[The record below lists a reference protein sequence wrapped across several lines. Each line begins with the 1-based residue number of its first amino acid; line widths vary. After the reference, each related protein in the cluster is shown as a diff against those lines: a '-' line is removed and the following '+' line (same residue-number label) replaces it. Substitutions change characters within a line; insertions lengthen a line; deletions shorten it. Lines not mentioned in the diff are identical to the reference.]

1 MDEHLRAQV
10 VPLVL
15 QADNIEDMNAL
26 LCRSIKDFLVANY
39 PPQKQH
45 TCKRSGEKREC
56 HQRALKAVRE
66 EKKAAKRQLR
76 ALRRRNDS
84 PEEVR
89 VLAIKFHQLVR
100 QHCKLV
106 KVEKRKERT
115 RTMHQ
120 QRRDCHRNFWRFAN
134 TLFNDDS
141 CSHVEPDFDEK
152 TADSFFKKTYEP
164 KAATFERPP
173 WMKPSQPPSTPL
185 PTDNISSDELQEVLK
200 KCRSSSTP
208 SPADQISYSVLKHCP
223 SLIPALL
230 RLYNLCWATKQV
242 PSQWNVGVI
251 QILGKSAAD
260 KDPSSPSNFRPI
272 ALTSCVGKVYTSI
285 LKRRW
290 QHFMVSNG
298 YLNTSIQKAFVNGIP
313 SCSEH
318 HLKLLAMIEEARRK
332 HKSIS
337 ICWLDIA
344 NAYRSVHHDL
354 IWFSLQHYHAP
365 DHFTDTI
372 TNLYTDLTGIVRT
385 KQWTTAA
392 FHLGIGVFQGDPL
405 SVSIFNMV
413 MNTLVDTLSEHRN
426 FGYTLSQSSH
436 TCNHLQYADDNCLI
450 GDGPASC
457 QALLSKT
464 EQWLEWARMK
474 AKVTKCG
481 SLAFQ
486 ASTNQGYDPSPEAP
500 RRHLPL
506 YWRLHLSFPWS
517 PNHYPRCHS
526 RPQKCHPDEA

>member
-1 MDEHLRAQV
+1 MPIHNSPVHPNHHQHMYHIQHHLTHLQPNMLTYLTCPRIHSHHHLHKVHSQSHHTSPKHLRPLKCLPPPPSHHKSTYSPQWTQMDEHLRAQV

-26 LCRSIKDFLVANY
+26 LCRGIQDFLVANY
-39 PPQKQH
+39 PPQKQR
-45 TCKRSGEKREC
+45 TCKRSGGKREC

-89 VLAIKFHQLVR
+89 ALAIKFHQLVR

-152 TADSFFKKTYEP
+152 TAESFFKKTYEP

-185 PTDNISSDELQEVLK
+185 PTDNISSDELEEVLK

-242 PSQWNVGVI
+242 PGQWKVGAI
-251 QILGKSAAD
+251 QPLGKSVAD
-260 KDPSSPSNFRPI
+260 KNPSCPSNFRLI

-313 SCSEH
+313 GSSEH
-318 HLKLLAMIEEARRK
+318 HLKL
-332 HKSIS
+332 
-337 ICWLDIA
+337 
-344 NAYRSVHHDL
+344 
-354 IWFSLQHYHAP
+354 
-365 DHFTDTI
+365 
-372 TNLYTDLTGIVRT
+372 
-385 KQWTTAA
+385 
-392 FHLGIGVFQGDPL
+392 
-405 SVSIFNMV
+405 
-413 MNTLVDTLSEHRN
+413 
-426 FGYTLSQSSH
+426 
-436 TCNHLQYADDNCLI
+436 
-450 GDGPASC
+450 
-457 QALLSKT
+457 
-464 EQWLEWARMK
+464 
-474 AKVTKCG
+474 
-481 SLAFQ
+481 
-486 ASTNQGYDPSPEAP
+486 
-500 RRHLPL
+500 
-506 YWRLHLSFPWS
+506 
-517 PNHYPRCHS
+517 
-526 RPQKCHPDEA
+526 